1 MSVPD
6 RPFHFITATST
17 NGAKMIDLKYNV
29 SGEICDFDPEDFYC
43 GSTNLLKDE
52 QGYYTIT
59 HRYFHG
65 ERGRRTYA
73 NYIVRYNDNLCPVSI
88 SRPFKFCAEGI
99 EFVTSIVELPQNEV
113 AVCVTEMD
121 DVPEIHIYD
130 RDILLQL
137 VSKE

>member
-17 NGAKMIDLKYNV
+17 GGAKYIDITGDSFIESDEYN
-29 SGEICDFDPEDFYC
+29 SRELYG
-43 GSTNLLKDE
+43 GSTNLLKSAD
-52 QGYYTIT
+52 GYWTIT

-73 NYIVRYNDNLCPVSI
+73 NYIVLYNENLCPVSI

-99 EFVTSIVELPQNEV
+99 EFVTSIVELP
-113 AVCVTEMD
+113 
-121 DVPEIHIYD
+121 
-130 RDILLQL
+130 
-137 VSKE
+137 